1 MTDYK
6 RLRLIY
12 ADHLGLARGKY
23 QPAAT
28 AAHGEARFCMT
39 AYGLTFNLSLIHI

>member
-1 MTDYK
+1 MTDF
-6 RLRLIY
+6 RRIRTIY

-28 AAHGEARFCMT
+28 AANGEAAFAKLPT
-39 AYGLTFNLSLIHI
+39 A